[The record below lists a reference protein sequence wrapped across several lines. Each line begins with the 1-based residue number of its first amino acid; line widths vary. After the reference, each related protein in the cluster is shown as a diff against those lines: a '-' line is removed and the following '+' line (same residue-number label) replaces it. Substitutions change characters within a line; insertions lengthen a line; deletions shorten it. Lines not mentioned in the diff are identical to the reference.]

1 MKRVLFLLGAFAAM
15 SLVGCNGTKDCACD
29 IYDVD
34 GIVSVSSTD
43 AGVNGS
49 LDVLEFDGECT
60 DATWADLSSSAAAWG
75 EMAELGYT
83 LKCSEK

>member
-60 DATWADLSSSAAAWG
+60 DVTWANLPVTSHAWS
-75 EMAELGYT
+75 EMAVEGYT